1 MAGRQ
6 LKKGLMFFY
15 NDVDFYRDIRIRKLI
30 RRKNGQAATVYHR
43 LLCEIYRNGYYLE
56 WDDDLPFIISEDIGF
71 QEDMILDVIHYC
83 VELGLFSKDVFD
95 KDRVLTSAAIQRC
108 YFDAVK
114 NAKRKI
120 GSDLPYLLIDLF
132 NDSRSRHDDT
142 QLSIDF
148 SENLPDNS
156 EEKPI
161 SSEEIDINTKK
172 IGKDSELMTQRK
184 EKKSKDNN
192 SLRSSLSSSSTS
204 SFAHARGDLG
214 FEKEEPITVK
224 DAAVILLSDDS
235 WLSSMGRRH
244 KMSIDLVKKWYGSFV
259 VECNCR
265 GTQVHTGLSDVQK
278 HFNDWLLKQ
287 SKTTSGQKDGNRKK
301 KTLPSSSDD
310 IIPEQV
316 WNSCKEDLCLRVD
329 DETRAKIFSKMTFMS
344 FNKEDK
350 RLLLQI
356 PSDEVRKCVEGDQN
370 LFSLF
375 SSSLKTFFGQDM
387 KLNYY
392 LPPNKE

>member
-1 MAGRQ
+1 MARPIKTTVDWYKFFHGFPSSPKMKALRHHLKNRGAIILIYIWDYFLGQENQCTPYNEETLDVWAINFDEDVEFIKSVVNCCLKYKLLQ
-6 LKKGLMFFY
+6 LDKY
-15 NDVDFYRDIRIRKLI
+15 NNIF
-30 RRKNGQAATVYHR
+30 
-43 LLCEIYRNGYYLE
+43 
-56 WDDDLPFIISEDIGF
+56 SED
-71 QEDMILDVIHYC
+71 LN
-83 VELGLFSKDVFD
+83 ELLAPLKEKRK
-95 KDRVLTSAAIQRC
+95 KDRERP
-108 YFDAVK
+108 
-114 NAKRKI
+114 
-120 GSDLPYLLIDLF
+120 SDNSRGD
-132 NDSRSRHDDT
+132 NDSSRG
-142 QLSIDF
+142 
-148 SENLPDNS
+148 DNDS
-156 EEKPI
+156 SRGDNDSFRGDNDGSRGDKGSFRNPKSRVEK
-161 SSEEIDINTKK
+161 SRGE
-172 IGKDSELMTQRK
+172 
-184 EKKSKDNN
+184 
-192 SLRSSLSSSSTS
+192 SSSPTS
-204 SFAHARGDLG
+204 SSAHARGDLG

-244 KMSIDLVKKWYGSFV
+244 KMSVELVKKWYGSFV
-259 VECNCR
+259 VECDCR
-265 GTQVHTGLSDVQK
+265 GAQVHTGLSDVQK

-287 SKTTSGQKDGNRKK
+287 SKTMSGQKDGNRKK
-301 KTLPSSSDD
+301 KTLPSSADD

-329 DETRAKIFSKMTFMS
+329 EDTRAKTFSKMTFMS

-392 LPPNKE
+392 LPPNNEKK

>member
-1 MAGRQ
+1 MARPIKTTVDWYKFFHGFPSSHKMKALRHHYKNRGAIILIYIWDYLLGQNNQ
-6 LKKGLMFFY
+6 LTPY
-15 NDVDFYRDIRIRKLI
+15 NEETLDLWSINFDEDVEFIKIVVDCCVKYKLLQLDKFNNI
-30 RRKNGQAATVYHR
+30 
-43 LLCEIYRNGYYLE
+43 
-56 WDDDLPFIISEDIGF
+56 FSED
-71 QEDMILDVIHYC
+71 LN
-83 VELGLFSKDVFD
+83 ELLAPLKEKRK
-95 KDRVLTSAAIQRC
+95 KDRERPSDNSRG
-108 YFDAVK
+108 D
-114 NAKRKI
+114 ND
-120 GSDLPYLLIDLF
+120 GSRGD
-132 NDSRSRHDDT
+132 NDSFRGDKGSFRNPKSRV
-142 QLSIDF
+142 
-148 SENLPDNS
+148 
-156 EEKPI
+156 EK
-161 SSEEIDINTKK
+161 SRGE
-172 IGKDSELMTQRK
+172 
-184 EKKSKDNN
+184 
-192 SLRSSLSSSSTS
+192 SSSSTS
-204 SFAHARGDLG
+204 SSAHARGDLG

-224 DAAVILLSDDS
+224 DAAVILLRDDS

-244 KMSIDLVKKWYGSFV
+244 KMSVELVKKWYGSFV

-265 GTQVHTGLSDVQK
+265 GTQVHTGISDVQK

-301 KTLPSSSDD
+301 KALPSSSDD

-329 DETRAKIFSKMTFMS
+329 EDTRAKTFSKMTFMS

-392 LPPNKE
+392 LPPKNENI